1 MPEPLVRLDKID
13 LYTFRPLDFQTIIFP
28 MGIPFQNTYAHL
40 PERFFSKQKPAG
52 APEPFLIRTNPALA
66 SELGIAPAWMESP
79 AALATFSGNEIPEG
93 AEPIAQAYAGH
104 QFGGFVPQLG
114 DGRAILLGEVIDTQ
128 GKRRDIQL
136 KGSGRTVFSR
146 GGDGK
151 SALGPVLREYLVSEA
166 MHAYG
171 VPTTRALAAVFT
183 GEIVEREEPAPG
195 GIFTRIAASHIR
207 VGTFQYFAARQDT
220 EAIRILTDHCISRH
234 YPEAAD
240 AYNPALAFLEHV
252 IRAQASLIAKWLPLG
267 FIHGVM
273 NTDNCAISGE
283 TIDYGPCAFM
293 DTFHPDKVFSFID
306 RNGRYAWGN
315 QPTIAHW
322 NLTRLAE
329 TLLPILDPSPE
340 RAKELASTALNQFIE
355 HFQPAYLNQFR
366 EKLGLSTDADLEASA
381 AFIKSTLGALA
392 QNKVDFTLFFRHLTL
407 LAADDA
413 RAGLPALFSDLQA
426 AETWI
431 QQWKTLQKP
440 DDHLTK
446 MKSTNPILIPRNHRI
461 EEAIQAAYQND
472 FSLFHRLADAL
483 AKPFEE
489 NPEFAD
495 LELAP
500 LPEQCVKNTFC
511 GT

>member
-1 MPEPLVRLDKID
+1 
-13 LYTFRPLDFQTIIFP
+13 
-28 MGIPFQNTYAHL
+28 MGIPFQNTYAYL
-40 PERFFSKQKPAG
+40 PERFFSKQQPAR
-52 APEPFLIRTNPALA
+52 APDPFLIRTNPALA
-66 SELGIAPAWMESP
+66 RELGIAPAWLESP
-79 AALATFSGNEIPEG
+79 AALATFSGNEIPSG

-114 DGRAILLGEVIDTQ
+114 DGRAILLGEVIDIH

-136 KGSGRTVFSR
+136 KGSGRTAFSR

-166 MHAYG
+166 MHAFG

-195 GIFTRIAASHIR
+195 GVFTRVAASHIR

-220 EAIRILTDHCISRH
+220 EAIQILTDHCIARH
-234 YPEAAD
+234 YPDAAD
-240 AYNPALAFLEHV
+240 AENPALAFLENV
-252 IRAQASLIAKWLPLG
+252 IRAQAALIAKWLPLG

-283 TIDYGPCAFM
+283 TIDYGPCAFI
-293 DTFHPDKVFSFID
+293 DTFHPDTVFSFID

-322 NLTRLAE
+322 NLTRFAE
-329 TLLPILDPSPE
+329 TLLPILDSSPE
-340 RAKELASTALNQFIE
+340 RAKEIATAALNQFID
-355 HFQPAYLNQFR
+355 HFQPAYLNHFR
-366 EKLGLSTDADLEASA
+366 EKLGFSTDTDLDASA
-381 AFIKSTLGALA
+381 TFIKSTLGTLT

-407 LAADDA
+407 LVAEDT
-413 RAGLPALFSDLQA
+413 RAYLLSLFLVPQA

-431 QQWKTLQKP
+431 THWKTIAKP
-440 DDHLTK
+440 DDHLAK
-446 MKSTNPILIPRNHRI
+446 MKAVNPILIPRNHRI

-472 FSLFHRLADAL
+472 FSLFHRLTEAL
-483 AKPFEE
+483 SKPFNET
-489 NPEFAD
+489 PEYKD
-495 LELAP
+495 LESAP
-500 LPEQCVKNTFC
+500 LPTEQVQNTFC